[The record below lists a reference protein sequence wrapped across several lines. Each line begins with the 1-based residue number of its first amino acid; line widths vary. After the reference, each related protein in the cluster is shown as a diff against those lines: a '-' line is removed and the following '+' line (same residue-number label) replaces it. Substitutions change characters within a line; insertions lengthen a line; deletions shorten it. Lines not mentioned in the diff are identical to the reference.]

1 MKYDKGTLKLLSGT
15 GNPAL
20 AKEIAA
26 KLKVKLTPTT
36 IKSFANGETYVQI
49 GKTVRGADCY
59 VIQPTCTPV
68 NDNLMELFIML
79 DALKRASAGRITVVM
94 AHYGYAR
101 QDRKAAGREPI
112 TAKLIAS
119 LLETAGADR
128 VLAVDLHAEQ
138 IVGFFNKGLVDHLYA
153 NPVHLSYI
161 KSLKLKDLVVVSPDV
176 GGVKRARAFA
186 KKLNDAPLAIIDK
199 RRDPNVHNK
208 MESLAVVGDVKGK
221 TALIVDDMID
231 TAGTIIQGAALLKKE
246 GATRIIACCTHP
258 VLSNNA
264 AAKIQASVIEQLIT
278 TNSIPED
285 PNNTCDKIV
294 RLSLAPLLA
303 KAINRIHTNKS
314 VSKLFD

>member
-231 TAGTIIQGAALLKKE
+231 TAGTIIQGAVLLKKE